1 MDPWRDT
8 LAVMKATESPLMN
21 RDGTVSVR
29 FRLDAPGFAVDVH
42 VRSVG
47 ERWMA
52 AAEID
57 GKTDV
62 GIGRTARQAL
72 EASLVSLGQRVAAAC
87 LQDLALL
94 GPSVEIARQ
103 QRASAGSS

>member
-1 MDPWRDT
+1 MKTQP
-8 LAVMKATESPLMN
+8 AVN
-21 RDGTVSVR
+21 VQ
-29 FRLDAPGFAVDVH
+29 FRLDAPGTGFIVDIQ

-52 AAEID
+52 VAEIA
-57 GKTDV
+57 GQPQV

-72 EASLVSLGQRVAAAC
+72 EASLASLGQRVAAAC

-103 QRASAGSS
+103 ERQSAAR